1 MLYTSRYNYEQEDEI
16 QDDEEQEDRY
26 TLADL
31 GSNWW

>member
-1 MLYTSRYNYEQEDEI
+1 MLYTTHYNYEQEDEP

-26 TLADL
+26 MLSDL